1 MQSKKLLRLCSEMF
15 QRTLRKGIIFS
26 SFQVTGDGFDSHRPL
41 QKSWV
46 RSGKILYKTFRRD
59 SLRLGPNKSGV
70 ELMAELV
77 ERVFQICPS
86 IPKDI
91 DATALTTAMVQTFV
105 PPETPEPIRK
115 QFAFNC

>member
-1 MQSKKLLRLCSEMF
+1 MVSIPNARS
-15 QRTLRKGIIFS
+15 R
-26 SFQVTGDGFDSHRPL
+26 
-41 QKSWV
+41 KSWV

-70 ELMAELV
+70 ELMAELA

-91 DATALTTAMVQTFV
+91 DATALTTTMVQTFV
-105 PPETPEPIRK
+105 PPETPDEIRK
-115 QFAFNC
+115 QFAFNCVTALDCVRKNRAAVWKN